1 MIPAHVIQK
10 IRRMHI
16 KSRRTVSGI
25 MAGRYASVFKGS
37 GIEFEEVREYCPG
50 DDVKSIDWKVS
61 ARTGKTFVKKYREE
75 RESTVMLLVDM
86 SGSLE
91 FSTFS
96 GKKLE
101 KAAEVAAVLAFNAVK
116 NNDKVGVVFF
126 TDQVEKYIPPKK
138 GSSHVWRVI
147 QEIFTFRPKGRGTHI
162 ATGVDYLSR
171 IMKKR
176 AFVFILSDF
185 LDTDYEH
192 ALKTAAR
199 RHELIG
205 VQIWD
210 PGIFHLPETGLVPLT
225 DLETGQTILAD
236 AFDKRTRTMY
246 EQIREKAHAEARQV
260 FSRAKS
266 DLLEMKTSDSV
277 PDVLTGYFR
286 TREKRFR

>member
-1 MIPAHVIQK
+1 
-10 IRRMHI
+10 MHI

-162 ATGVDYLSR
+162 AAGVEYLSR

-192 ALKTAAR
+192 ALKTASR

-210 PGIFHLPETGLVPLT
+210 PGIFHLPETGLVPLA

-246 EQIREKAHAEARQV
+246 EQIRGKVHADARQV

-286 TREKRFR
+286 IREKRFR